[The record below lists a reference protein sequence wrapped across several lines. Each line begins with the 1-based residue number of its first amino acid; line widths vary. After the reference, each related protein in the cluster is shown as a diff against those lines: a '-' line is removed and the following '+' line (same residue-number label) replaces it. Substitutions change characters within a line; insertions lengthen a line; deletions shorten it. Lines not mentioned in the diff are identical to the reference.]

1 MLTVD
6 LQCQD
11 PIIYEL
17 MQEEDVNPYQLISAQ
32 LQVVKSM
39 EENWCAVHCWRYIMF
54 SVIFGRFQ
62 KYLRSLRRGGF
73 YKLESTRKLSVFRHK
88 NYVVIY

>member
-1 MLTVD
+1 MLMLTVD

-17 MQEEDVNPYQLISAQ
+17 MQDEDVNPYQLISAQ

-39 EENWCAVHCWRYIMF
+39 EETWCAICID
-54 SVIFGRFQ
+54 G
-62 KYLRSLRRGGF
+62 
-73 YKLESTRKLSVFRHK
+73 
-88 NYVVIY
+88 

>member
-39 EENWCAVHCWRYIMF
+39 EETWYTICID
-54 SVIFGRFQ
+54 G
-62 KYLRSLRRGGF
+62 
-73 YKLESTRKLSVFRHK
+73 
-88 NYVVIY
+88 

>member
-1 MLTVD
+1 MCVCVNVAAD

-17 MQEEDVNPYQLISAQ
+17 MQEDDVNPYQLISAQ

-39 EENWCAVHCWRYIMF
+39 EENWWVYIDSQWKDMC
-54 SVIFGRFQ
+54 
-62 KYLRSLRRGGF
+62 
-73 YKLESTRKLSVFRHK
+73 
-88 NYVVIY
+88 

>member
-1 MLTVD
+1 MITVD

-39 EENWCAVHCWRYIMF
+39 EETWCANALMA
-54 SVIFGRFQ
+54 SGVILNVILVGS
-62 KYLRSLRRGGF
+62 RS
-73 YKLESTRKLSVFRHK
+73 
-88 NYVVIY
+88 I

>member
-1 MLTVD
+1 MCIYIYLNDINVIVG

-17 MQEEDVNPYQLISAQ
+17 MQEDDVNPYQLISAQ

-39 EENWCAVHCWRYIMF
+39 EENWCGI
-54 SVIFGRFQ
+54 
-62 KYLRSLRRGGF
+62 L
-73 YKLESTRKLSVFRHK
+73 
-88 NYVVIY
+88 

>member
-1 MLTVD
+1 MFLHVFASVE

-17 MQEEDVNPYQLISAQ
+17 MQEDDVNPYQLISAQ

-39 EENWCAVHCWRYIMF
+39 EQNWCGICTLNMF
-54 SVIFGRFQ
+54 GMYHI
-62 KYLRSLRRGGF
+62 LCLGF
-73 YKLESTRKLSVFRHK
+73 IST
-88 NYVVIY
+88 

>member
-1 MLTVD
+1 MCGPFLQIWSYLYYLYIYTD

-17 MQEEDVNPYQLISAQ
+17 MQEDDVNPYQLISAQ

-39 EENWCAVHCWRYIMF
+39 EENWCGISNGVC
-54 SVIFGRFQ
+54 V
-62 KYLRSLRRGGF
+62 
-73 YKLESTRKLSVFRHK
+73 
-88 NYVVIY
+88 